1 MIENT
6 AQMNDE
12 HYKKVLDKD
21 GLTMENIIVKKL
33 FNKNSVKYLTEK
45 ESDDLFSIGQAPP
58 VDEFDWSF
66 SWENVI
72 HGQSTSS
79 FIAPVNG
86 WFSIDTISGTEGIVK
101 VNNSSGITIQNTGS
115 FQTMLKSGDVVSCSG
130 TTFDYSFVPCNGEI
144 NN

>member
-21 GLTMENIIVKKL
+21 GLTMENIIVKEL

-45 ESDDLFSIGQAPP
+45 ESDDLFLGGQTS

-72 HGQSTSS
+72 HGQSVSS
-79 FIAPVNG
+79 FTAPVNG
-86 WFSIDTISGTEGIVK
+86 WFSIDTISGT
-101 VNNSSGITIQNTGS
+101 
-115 FQTMLKSGDVVSCSG
+115 
-130 TTFDYSFVPCNGEI
+130 
-144 NN
+144 

>member
-1 MIENT
+1 
-6 AQMNDE
+6 
-12 HYKKVLDKD
+12 
-21 GLTMENIIVKKL
+21 MENIIVKEL

-45 ESDDLFSIGQAPP
+45 ESDDLFSIGQTPPP

-72 HGQSTSS
+72 LGQSASS
-79 FIAPVNG
+79 FTASVNG
-86 WFSIDTISGTEGIVK
+86 WFSIDTISGTECVVK
-101 VNNSSGITIQNTGS
+101 VNDSLGITIQNTGS
-115 FQTMLKSGDVVSCSG
+115 FQTILKSGDVVSCSG